1 MCSIDGRRKK
11 PLYIQLHDIILE
23 KIETGQLLPGQM
35 LESERV
41 MASAHNVN
49 RMIVKKAVSVLVDKG
64 HLYRIQGKGTFVQK
78 KSFDKL
84 DLGFLTE
91 SGNTG
96 ITAMVKSHGIGISN
110 KVLTAGII
118 RRNSYFESKLKIKPG
133 EPIFVL
139 HRIRFGNDEP
149 IAVEYTYI
157 PYIYFQDIDSVNF
170 EYVSLYDYMESKGH
184 MPIYF
189 NQKLQMV
196 EVPENECKHLAL
208 NRRQPVYY
216 FEFIGKDEQN
226 TVVEY
231 TESYTRSD
239 KTEFRF
245 TAST

>member
-1 MCSIDGRRKK
+1 MGASGGGKE
-11 PLYIQLHDIILE
+11 PLYIQLHDIILG
-23 KIETGQLLPGQM
+23 KIETGQLLPGQI

-41 MASAHNVN
+41 MASTYNVN
-49 RMIVKKAVSVLVDKG
+49 RMVVKKAINALVDKG
-64 HLYRIQGKGTFVQK
+64 YLYRIQGKGTFVQK

-91 SGNTG
+91 SGNSG
-96 ITAMVKSHGIGISN
+96 ITAMVKSHGIRISN
-110 KVLTAGII
+110 KVLTKGVIKG
-118 RRNSYFESKLKIKPG
+118 NHYFECKLQIGKE

-149 IAVEYTYI
+149 IAVEYSYV
-157 PYIYFQDIDSVNF
+157 PYKYFQDIESLNF

-189 NQKLQMV
+189 DQKLQMV

-226 TVVEY
+226 SVVEY
-231 TESYTRSD
+231 TESYTRAD